1 MKRVLVIEDDEKI
14 QESILDLLELR
25 NYQVY
30 VASNGREGI
39 RIAQEKVP
47 DVILCDIMMNNLNG
61 FSVLQA
67 IRAIPA
73 LAKTPFVFV
82 SALSEQKYVD
92 MAMNQGANRFVI
104 KPFRADDLY
113 NAIEDSPSN
122 PQLL

>member
-92 MAMNQGANRFVI
+92 MAMNQGANQFVI

-113 NAIEDSPSN
+113 NAIEDFSSN
-122 PQLL
+122 PQPI